1 MDNIEE
7 NNLEVSESV
16 KSSLDT
22 MVYWS
27 KFLSILGYIGVG
39 LMVLLSLWMFSMDIP
54 SYGYYYGP
62 SIIGF
67 IYLIFAVLYY
77 FPVSYLYKFSTETRY
92 ALNSNSQSSLND
104 GLSNLASN
112 FKFIGVMTAVV
123 MSLYVVIF
131 LFALF
136 GFMLF

>member
-39 LMVLLSLWMFSMDIP
+39 LMVLASLWMFSMDIP

-62 SIIGF
+62 SMKLIGF
-67 IYLIFAVLYY
+67 IYLIFAVLFY

-112 FKFIGVMTAVV
+112 FKFIGVMSVAIL
-123 MSLYVVIF
+123 SLYALLFVISVIR
-131 LFALF
+131 
-136 GFMLF
+136 

>member
-39 LMVLLSLWMFSMDIP
+39 LMVLASLWMFSMDIP

-62 SIIGF
+62 SMKLIGF

-112 FKFIGVMTAVV
+112 FKFIGVMSVAIL
-123 MSLYVVIF
+123 SLYALLFVISVIR
-131 LFALF
+131 
-136 GFMLF
+136 